1 MFHQKNGLRD
11 LALSRKLFN
20 MLYLN
25 NCAIVTRSIIMS
37 MKKQDICEVKSVHK
51 TKVSAVRKAMLSDY
65 EVNSLAET
73 FSVMSDPTR
82 TKIIYALSKEELCVC
97 DIARVLG
104 ISISAISHQLRIL
117 RNMRLV
123 KFRRE
128 AKMVYYSLDDR
139 HINRLFNEGLKH
151 IRE

>member
-1 MFHQKNGLRD
+1 
-11 LALSRKLFN
+11 

-65 EVNSLAET
+65 
-73 FSVMSDPTR
+73 TR

>member
-1 MFHQKNGLRD
+1 
-11 LALSRKLFN
+11 
-20 MLYLN
+20 
-25 NCAIVTRSIIMS
+25 MS
-37 MKKQDICEVKSVHK
+37 MKKQDICEVKTVNK
-51 TKVSAVRKAMLSDY
+51 TKVSAVKKAMLSED

>member
-1 MFHQKNGLRD
+1 
-11 LALSRKLFN
+11 

-25 NCAIVTRSIIMS
+25 NYAIVTRGTIMS
-37 MKKQDICEVKSVHK
+37 MKKQDICEVKTVNK
-51 TKVSAVRKAMLSDY
+51 TKVSAVKKAMLSED